1 MALAHFLS
9 RKRLIVVGLNSGTSA
24 DGLDLAAISVEFSR
38 RKSKVK
44 FLSGKAV
51 SYPPSLSREVQTA
64 IAGHLL
70 SVDKLAMLDRKL
82 GFFFGTE
89 TARFCAALRRRRL
102 PPLLIGSHGQ
112 TIRHLPG
119 KLHLA
124 GRKEGATLQL
134 GHPETIAAICGLP
147 VIADFR
153 QADIGV
159 GGEGAPITV
168 YPMHLLFTDRR
179 ENRLLVNIGGI
190 ANYFF
195 FPAGSSADQA
205 VARDCGPGNSLL
217 DLAAARFIGKKYD
230 RDGKMAAKGRISIRL
245 LTLLLSDNYLKG
257 KYGNSTGRER
267 FGAAFLDKALRYAK
281 SLGLSRQDIMA
292 TLVELT
298 AYIVAREVRTY
309 LESYRIPRLYLFGG
323 GLKNR
328 FLVERLKSNLFT
340 TEILSVK
347 ELGVEPDY
355 LEAECYALMAA
366 LTIKEVAIGLPQITG
381 ARKKTI
387 AGRIIIN

>member
-1 MALAHFLS
+1 MALAQLLTK
-9 RKRLIVVGLNSGTSA
+9 KRLILVGLNSGTSA
-24 DGLDLAAISVEFSR
+24 DGLDLAAIAVTFSG
-38 RKSKVK
+38 RKPEAR
-44 FLSGKAV
+44 FLSGKTV
-51 SYPPSLSREVQTA
+51 PYPPALSREIQPA
-64 IAGHLL
+64 IEGRLL
-70 SVDKLAMLDRKL
+70 TIDKLALLDRKL
-82 GFFFGTE
+82 GLFFGTE
-89 TARFCAALRRRRL
+89 TARFCAALRRRHL
-102 PPLLIGSHGQ
+102 APHLVGSHGQ

-119 KLHLA
+119 KLKIY
-124 GRKEGATLQL
+124 GRNESATVQL
-134 GHPETIAAICGLP
+134 GHPESIASLTGLP
-147 VIADFR
+147 VVADFR
-153 QADIGV
+153 QADIGF

-168 YPMHLLFTDRR
+168 FPMHLLFSNRK

-195 FPAGSSADQA
+195 FLAGSSADQA

-217 DLAAARFIGKKYD
+217 DLAATRFIGKKYD
-230 RDGKMAAKGRISIRL
+230 RDGKMAAKGKISLRL

-267 FGAAFLDKALRYAK
+267 FGAAFLDKAIRYAK

-298 AYIVAREVRTY
+298 AYVIAREVRTY
-309 LESYRIPRLYLFGG
+309 LESYQIPRIYLFGG

-347 ELGVEPDY
+347 ILGAEPDY

-366 LTIKEVAIGLPQITG
+366 LAIKEVAVGLPHITG

-387 AGRIIIN
+387 AGRIIRY